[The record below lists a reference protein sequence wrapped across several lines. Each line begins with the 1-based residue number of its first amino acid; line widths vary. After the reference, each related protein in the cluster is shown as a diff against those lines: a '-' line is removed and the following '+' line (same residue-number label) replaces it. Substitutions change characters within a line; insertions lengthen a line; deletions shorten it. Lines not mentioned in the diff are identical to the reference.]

1 MIDFI
6 KFVSESCI
14 DKKINYYVIGS
25 GKLYHEIYFNLKKNK
40 NLFNFK
46 IINSV
51 ENLPNFMLKN
61 NINFFMNFS
70 SQEGMSFSIMESMS
84 CGIPAIVSDI
94 EANKILVNE
103 KRGYIIKL
111 SNLKKSFLENS
122 KNIINDI
129 NFKNQYRLKQI
140 NSRKFIN
147 NKLLNK
153 NCYTIFY
160 NQINN
165 L

>member
-1 MIDFI
+1 M
-6 KFVSESCI
+6 
-14 DKKINYYVIGS
+14 
-25 GKLYHEIYFNLKKNK
+25 
-40 NLFNFK
+40 
-46 IINSV
+46 
-51 ENLPNFMLKN
+51 
-61 NINFFMNFS
+61 
-70 SQEGMSFSIMESMS
+70 
-84 CGIPAIVSDI
+84 
-94 EANKILVNE
+94 